1 MVLISQTTLWRYLL
15 TRNVSSHSSVLS
27 LIQVDRISK
36 QMGPEGIARQPE
48 LQEPNLP
55 EELVKANLKPEL
67 LLRNFLFGIRLRP
80 GDLLRRK
87 EIVRRLLLKLR
98 NSVFID
104 KFRSLRAGVKFG
116 IRRDYGNYLHLI
128 WKDLI
133 SEPKKFWSHFKKDK
147 NNNHLPGKLYYND
160 KCFIN
165 DIGIADYF
173 CSVFE
178 LSTEYDSNDD
188 VAFNCCGVFVGIDT
202 VTYDDVGMVV
212 KELKSTST
220 IGIDNI
226 PLLIIK
232 GCDVFLVYPL
242 LALFNL
248 SLKTNTFPRA
258 WKLTKIVPVFKTAG
272 VVSPKLSRILLEKG
286 AVSPPLAWIKKF
298 EPIVTQ
304 DPMTIR
310 KYLGKKS

>member
-55 EELVKANLKPEL
+55 EELVKANLKPE
-67 LLRNFLFGIRLRP
+67 
-80 GDLLRRK
+80 
-87 EIVRRLLLKLR
+87 
-98 NSVFID
+98 
-104 KFRSLRAGVKFG
+104 
-116 IRRDYGNYLHLI
+116 
-128 WKDLI
+128 KDLI

-188 VAFNCCGVFVGIDT
+188 VAFNCFGVFVGIDT

-232 GCDVFLVYPL
+232 GCDEFLVYPL
-242 LALFNL
+242 LALFSL
-248 SLKTNTFPRA
+248 SLKTNTFPHA
-258 WKLTKIVPVFKTAG
+258 WKLTKIVPVFKPAG
-272 VVSPKLSRILLEKG
+272 VVSPKLSRILLDKG

-310 KYLGKKS
+310 KYLGKKSNSKRFAPIKRIPISTLSSLKDNPSACTDCFKYACAWRI